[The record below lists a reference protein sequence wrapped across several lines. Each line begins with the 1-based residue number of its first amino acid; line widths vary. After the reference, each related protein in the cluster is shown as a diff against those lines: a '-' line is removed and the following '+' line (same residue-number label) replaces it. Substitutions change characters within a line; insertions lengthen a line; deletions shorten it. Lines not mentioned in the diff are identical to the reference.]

1 MTDDIR
7 GALIRAVPPLTAP
20 PDRIAQV
27 RRRAART
34 RGRRTA
40 LSLIA
45 AAAATGL
52 AIATPALLSAAGSG
66 RADSRTAGDRPANQP
81 FPTGAAPTSG
91 PAGPDG
97 TDGVG
102 TGRCP
107 IELDLM
113 SQTPAV
119 VAGQDQRLPALPL
132 RAVTLCRYRHVA
144 FDLSAGTASRR
155 AGPVQAPP
163 GEFGAPVD
171 TYVDQ
176 RIWRPP
182 STAPGTPSPGA
193 SPPSGGC
200 LMPSPWK
207 DVSVDIVHTVD
218 ARGIARQYLLMRITC
233 ANPDAPQPARQ
244 LEAAVDR
251 LLGPP

>member
-20 PDRIAQV
+20 PDRIVQV

-107 IELDLM
+107 AELDLM

-144 FDLSAGTASRR
+144 FDLSAGTARRR

-182 STAPGTPSPGA
+182 STGFWDHPDQPRRTPGKVGRSAAWEQPGA
-193 SPPSGGC
+193 GRVGPVAVVVPRTFVSERPRKCDGGRF
-200 LMPSPWK
+200 M
-207 DVSVDIVHTVD
+207 DD
-218 ARGIARQYLLMRITC
+218 
-233 ANPDAPQPARQ
+233 
-244 LEAAVDR
+244 
-251 LLGPP
+251 GPEVTHSDPVLTW